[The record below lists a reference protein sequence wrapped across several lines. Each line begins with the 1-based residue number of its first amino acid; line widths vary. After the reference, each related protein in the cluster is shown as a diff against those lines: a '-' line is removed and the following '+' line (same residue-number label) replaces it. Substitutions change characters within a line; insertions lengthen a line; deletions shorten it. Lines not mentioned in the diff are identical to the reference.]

1 MEELVELAKN
11 CVQFVLADGE
21 VLFVDAFDVRGGFDV
36 GDVPFLFEEGAIQLH
51 QFLTDSFL
59 G

>member
-51 QFLTDSFL
+51 
-59 G
+59 